1 MTANVIEALEKIK
14 ESGIFD
20 DELFFVGG
28 TALSYYINHRIS
40 EDIDIVS
47 VKALNYKVIVPMISS
62 LGAVKIQDE
71 NITALRM
78 AGLFPDEYIL
88 KFIIADVKLE
98 FFQANRP
105 IQKEILQAATFSKYK
120 DSKIKILDLK
130 SICKLK
136 LVALLQRDKSRDLF
150 DFIAILNNKILTIEE
165 ILDVT
170 LKTSNIKSINE
181 LYTFIKSK
189 KEPLND
195 ETVYLS
201 EKNSINLL
209 FNQIKSECL
218 LKLENGH

>member
-14 ESGIFD
+14 ESPLFD
-20 DELFFVGG
+20 DELFFIGG

-40 EDIDIVS
+40 EDIDIIS
-47 VKALNYKVIVPMISS
+47 AKTLNYKTIIPMISS
-62 LGAVKIQDE
+62 FGAVKIQDE

-78 AGLFPDEYIL
+78 AGLFPDEYML
-88 KFIIADVKLE
+88 KFIIDNVKLE

-105 IQKEILQAATFSKYK
+105 IQKEILQTATFTTYK

-150 DFIAILNNKILTIEE
+150 DFIAILDSEVLTLEE
-165 ILDVT
+165 ILDIT
-170 LKTSNIKSINE
+170 LKTSNIKSAEE
-181 LYTFIKSK
+181 LYTFIESK
-189 KEPLND
+189 EEPLND

-209 FNQIKSECL
+209 FSEIKNESL
-218 LKLENGH
+218 LKLKKII

>member
-1 MTANVIEALEKIK
+1 MTANVIKALEKIK
-14 ESGIFD
+14 YSALFD

-47 VKALNYKVIVPMISS
+47 AQTLNYKTIIPMISS

-78 AGLFPDEYIL
+78 VGLFPDEYML
-88 KFIIADVKLE
+88 KFIIDNVKLE

-105 IQKEILQAATFSKYK
+105 IQKEIFQTATFTTYK

-136 LVALLQRDKSRDLF
+136 LVVMCQPY
-150 DFIAILNNKILTIEE
+150 FILIHKH
-165 ILDVT
+165 
-170 LKTSNIKSINE
+170 
-181 LYTFIKSK
+181 SK
-189 KEPLND
+189 
-195 ETVYLS
+195 
-201 EKNSINLL
+201 LL
-209 FNQIKSECL
+209 FQLVTSFFLQTPQVINYHLQNAFSVYCNKLQYTQI
-218 LKLENGH
+218 

>member
-1 MTANVIEALEKIK
+1 MTANVIETLEKIK
-14 ESGIFD
+14 ESVLFN

-47 VKALNYKVIVPMISS
+47 AKTLNYKTIIPMISS
-62 LGAVKIQDE
+62 FGAVKIQDE

-78 AGLFPDEYIL
+78 AGLFPDEYML
-88 KFIIADVKLE
+88 KFILDNVKLE

-105 IQKEILQAATFSKYK
+105 IQKEILQTATFSAYK
-120 DSKIKILDLK
+120 NSKIKILDLK

-150 DFIAILNNKILTIEE
+150 DFIAILNNKILTLDE
-165 ILDVT
+165 ILDIAF
-170 LKTSNIKSINE
+170 KTRNITSANE
-181 LYTFIKSK
+181 LYTFIESK

-209 FNQIKSECL
+209 FNEIKSECL
-218 LKLENGH
+218 FKLKNII

>member
-1 MTANVIEALEKIK
+1 MTANVIKALEKIK
-14 ESGIFD
+14 ESALFE

-47 VKALNYKVIVPMISS
+47 VKALNYKTIVPMISS

-78 AGLFPDEYIL
+78 AGLFPDEYML
-88 KFIIADVKLE
+88 KFILDNVKLE

-105 IQKEILQAATFSKYK
+105 IQKEILQTATFTKYK

-130 SICKLK
+130 SICELK

-150 DFIAILNNKILTIEE
+150 DFIAILDNKILTLEE
-165 ILDVT
+165 ILDIT
-170 LKTSNIKSINE
+170 LKTSNIKSAEE
-181 LYTFIKSK
+181 LYIFIESK

-209 FNQIKSECL
+209 FNEIKNECL
-218 LKLENGH
+218 LKLKNII